1 MMGQEM
7 MMEKPGSFW
16 VVPAQGDHQEE
27 RADREQP
34 THGNGHIPVMD
45 RFFGWWWWWWGYMLD
60 IMENDRRE
68 GSEASQPEK

>member
-45 RFFGWWWWWWGYMLD
+45 RFFGWWWW
-60 IMENDRRE
+60 
-68 GSEASQPEK
+68 